1 MRPGALPLLS
11 EETCTARS
19 ARVFLRPPTTL
30 STPQGVS
37 HTHSCVSLLSTT
49 SQLVRTVSFR
59 GEESPVYRFVGPPQP
74 QAQQQQQ
81 ESGSGSQVSTAPS
94 PSKRSNAFA
103 ALDTEDAGDEGE
115 GLDPKVAA
123 RLRRLHALVGA
134 TTGYGEEE
142 DGAASDAAAAS
153 STASTQGEGGK
164 AGGGLEASTTDLWSM
179 LAGMTPPPAGAAA
192 AQTAP
197 VAAPVATAAVD
208 AEEDIAEEEE
218 EEAQDFGW
226 SAALSA
232 SATTTAAAGAAA
244 SDGVAEGEE
253 EETSTQSGRPPLS
266 PSPSKP
272 GAAPKPAPAKQQK
285 QKAGGGGHG
294 GDAGEEPWPW
304 SVGLDH
310 RLKERAAEGQ
320 TAPSALP
327 PTPPPSRASSTSSL
341 ATLQGAG
348 GGGGV
353 ANTSVEAGVGA
364 KLLRKM
370 GWQPEGGD
378 AGTPLSAL
386 PPAATSVPLPR
397 PERLGLGVPTPA
409 EQASRLA
416 AHEALDAVAG
426 GNAQKKVALMMG
438 GASTQPADAAWE
450 DSHGGSAAQGG
461 KAPAQA
467 ADAQPAGH
475 SETQPPESW
484 EQAAV
489 AAASGGDV
497 GPVVALKKVLLAH
510 LRGMEDSLEVAT
522 SAALRQGGEEAANE
536 LLRRMQKVLD
546 IMQGPVWRG
555 LA

>member
-1 MRPGALPLLS
+1 MSLPP
-11 EETCTARS
+11 S
-19 ARVFLRPPTTL
+19 A
-30 STPQGVS
+30 
-37 HTHSCVSLLSTT
+37 
-49 SQLVRTVSFR
+49 SQLVRMVSFR
-59 GEESPVYRFVGPPQP
+59 GEESPVYRFVGPPQ
-74 QAQQQQQ
+74 QQTQQQQ
-81 ESGSGSQVSTAPS
+81 ESGGGSQVSIAPS
-94 PSKRSNAFA
+94 PSKRNNAFA

-142 DGAASDAAAAS
+142 DSAASDAAAAS

-164 AGGGLEASTTDLWSM
+164 GGSETSTNDLWSM

-192 AQTAP
+192 AQPAP
-197 VAAPVATAAVD
+197 VAAHVATPAD
-208 AEEDIAEEEE
+208 ADADVADEEE

-232 SATTTAAAGAAA
+232 SATTPAAAGAA
-244 SDGVAEGEE
+244 SDDVAEGEE
-253 EETSTQSGRPPLS
+253 EETSTHSGRPPLP

-272 GAAPKPAPAKQQK
+272 VAAAKPAPAAAKAKQQK
-285 QKAGGGGHG
+285 QKAGGGGDG
-294 GDAGEEPWPW
+294 GGGEESWPW

-348 GGGGV
+348 GGGV

-370 GWQPEGGD
+370 GWQPESED
-378 AGTPLSAL
+378 AGTALSSL